1 MGKLLDTNRGFIPQS
16 MDRWGNLGPVSRS
29 VIIGDKLPPKPLVY
43 DDDKP
48 NARKM
53 NELACSRRVPSGII
67 KSANKCW
74 MNSNPNTWYGES
86 YMDQN
91 PQSWALQQLG
101 LGFTLAIVKHIIA
114 ADNKIQDITT
124 KSIYK
129 RRQQRQRASVIPS
142 DPSDQ
147 STYWRKRVIPVT
159 PVDTSEDSQL
169 TNNRVEP
176 VNDAIGISNDESI
189 TNSPLLSEPNN
200 QDTKRDLSA
209 LACDV
214 E

>member
-1 MGKLLDTNRGFIPQS
+1 
-16 MDRWGNLGPVSRS
+16 
-29 VIIGDKLPPKPLVY
+29 
-43 DDDKP
+43 
-48 NARKM
+48 
-53 NELACSRRVPSGII
+53 
-67 KSANKCW
+67 
-74 MNSNPNTWYGES
+74 
-86 YMDQN
+86 MDQN

-200 QDTKRDLSA
+200 QILNVIY
-209 LACDV
+209 LL
-214 E
+214 

>member
-1 MGKLLDTNRGFIPQS
+1 MGK
-16 MDRWGNLGPVSRS
+16 SRPS
-29 VIIGDKLPPKPLVY
+29 IQKDELPPKPLVY

-53 NELACSRRVPSGII
+53 NELACSRRVPFGII

-200 QDTKRDLSA
+200 QDTERDLSA